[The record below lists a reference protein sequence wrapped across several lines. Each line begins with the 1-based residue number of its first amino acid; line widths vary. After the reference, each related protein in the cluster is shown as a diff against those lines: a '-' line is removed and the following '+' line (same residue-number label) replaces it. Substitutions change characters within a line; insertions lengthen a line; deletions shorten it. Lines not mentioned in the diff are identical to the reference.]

1 MHGVI
6 FAELRSYAETK
17 HGNGTWD
24 ALLERAGLTGRTYL
38 PIKDYSDADAI
49 ALVGAAS
56 ALTGLRVASVLED
69 FGEFIVP
76 DLIKMYGH
84 LLKPEWNTI
93 DVIDNTEQ
101 TVHSVVRI
109 KNPGAKPPQL
119 QTVRRSTDEVSL
131 NYSSPRKMCAL
142 AVGIGRAWQNTFEK
156 KSRLPKPRACITA
169 RRSARLCSARNERHI
184 LTQDLPS

>member
-6 FAELRSYAETK
+6 FAELRNYAESK
-17 HGNGTWD
+17 HGLGTWF
-24 ALLERAGLTGRTYL
+24 ALLEKADLTGRTYL
-38 PIKDYSDADAI
+38 PIQDYSDADAM

-56 ALTGLRVASVLED
+56 VVTGLPVASVLED

-119 QTVRRSTDEVSL
+119 QTVRRSKDEVL
-131 NYSSPRKMCAL
+131 LKYNSPRKMCAL
-142 AVGIGRAWQNTFEK
+142 AVGIGRGLAKHFREK
-156 KSRLPKPRACITA
+156 VEITQTSCMNKGA
-169 RRSARLCSARNERHI
+169 SQCEI
-184 LTQDLPS
+184 VFCKK

>member
-1 MHGVI
+1 MRCWK
-6 FAELRSYAETK
+6 EQR
-17 HGNGTWD
+17 
-24 ALLERAGLTGRTYL
+24 LTGRTYL

-142 AVGIGRAWQNTFEK
+142 AVGIGRGLAKHVREK
-156 KSRLPKPRACITA
+156 VEITQTTCMYNGA
-169 RRSARLCSARNERHI
+169 SQCEIVFRKK
-184 LTQDLPS
+184 